1 MIQKK
6 VVERLLR
13 LEKIPNQETQ
23 HCFES
28 KSIEMANMKT
38 LSIQFVSIAE
48 VIQARIRTS
57 SLNCLSSDVS
67 SSHLG
72 RVVP

>member
-1 MIQKK
+1 MIQMNA
-6 VVERLLR
+6 VEALLR
-13 LEKIPNQETQ
+13 LENIPNQETE
-23 HCFES
+23 HCIES
-28 KSIEMANMKT
+28 KSIEMVNMKT

-48 VIQARIRTS
+48 VVQMRIRTS
-57 SLNCLSSDVS
+57 PFNRLSSDVS